1 MLQTNYEDYVSTFP
15 TLEGHDEETKK
26 VWEKRHRFRFIDQMS
41 DAWGEADK
49 CVRLKNQ
56 GEYKKLEAQIRVF
69 VNTVD
74 AILTD
79 PKLSKGTKYELRG
92 AEWEILDYCIGD
104 NEWKNKDKTAMK
116 WFDQWMFDY
125 NFDLR

>member
-1 MLQTNYEDYVSTFP
+1 MSYEDYISTFP
-15 TLEGHDEETKK
+15 TLEGHDAETKEIWK
-26 VWEKRHRFRFIDQMS
+26 RRHRLRFIDQMS

-56 GEYKKLEAQIRVF
+56 GENKKLETQIKVF
-69 VNTVD
+69 ENTVD

-79 PKLSKGTKYELRG
+79 PKLSKGARFELRD

-104 NEWKNKDKTAMK
+104 NKWNNKNNTAMK

-125 NFDLR
+125 NLDLR